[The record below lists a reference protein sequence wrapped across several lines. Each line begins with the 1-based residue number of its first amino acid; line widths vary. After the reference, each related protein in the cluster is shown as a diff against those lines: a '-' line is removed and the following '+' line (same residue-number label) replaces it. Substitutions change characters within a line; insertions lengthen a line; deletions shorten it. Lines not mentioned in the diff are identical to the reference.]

1 MSNLAQTT
9 NDIKNG
15 SILNLDGQLWQV
27 IKFQHVKPGKG
38 PAFVRTT
45 IKNVLSGKIVD
56 KTFNAGMKMDF
67 ETVDNRTLQYSYED
81 GDNFVFMDM
90 TTFDQIMI
98 PKTLVGD
105 KAKYLLEGTDCIVS
119 FHDGQPLS
127 VELPASVVLTIT
139 HTEPGLQG
147 NRSNAGTKPATVET
161 GAEIHIPL
169 FIGEGEKV
177 KVNTDDGSYRPRELR
192 SATRTHRSRTCGR
205 GLASHAGAPPTVKK
219 RISLYGTFD
228 RSSQGS
234 EHVV

>member
-1 MSNLAQTT
+1 MAQTT

-15 SILNLDGQLWQV
+15 SVLNLDGQLWTV

-56 KTFNAGMKMDF
+56 KTFNAGMKMEF
-67 ETVDNRTLQYSYED
+67 ETVDNRNLQYSYED

-90 TTFDQIMI
+90 TTYDQIFI
-98 PKTLVGD
+98 PKTLVID
-105 KAKYLLEGTDCIVS
+105 QAKFLLEGTDCVVS
-119 FHDGQPLS
+119 FHDGTPLS
-127 VELPASVVLTIT
+127 VELPASVILTVT

-161 GAEIHIPL
+161 GAEIQVPL

-177 KVNTDDGSYRPRELR
+177 KVNTTDGSYLGREN
-192 SATRTHRSRTCGR
+192 
-205 GLASHAGAPPTVKK
+205 
-219 RISLYGTFD
+219 
-228 RSSQGS
+228 
-234 EHVV
+234 

>member
-1 MSNLAQTT
+1 MNNVAQTT

-15 SILNLDGQLWQV
+15 SVLNLDGQLWTV
-27 IKFQHVKPGKG
+27 MKFQHVKPGKG

-56 KTFNAGMKMDF
+56 KTFNAGMKMEF

-90 TTFDQIMI
+90 TTYDQIMV

-105 KAKYLLEGTDCIVS
+105 KAKFLLEGIDCLVS
-119 FHDGQPLS
+119 FHDGTPLGID
-127 VELPASVVLTIT
+127 LPGSVVLTIT

-161 GAEIHIPL
+161 GAEIQVPL
-169 FIGEGEKV
+169 FINEGDRV
-177 KVNTDDGSYRPRELR
+177 KINTEDGSYTGRENN
-192 SATRTHRSRTCGR
+192 
-205 GLASHAGAPPTVKK
+205 
-219 RISLYGTFD
+219 
-228 RSSQGS
+228 
-234 EHVV
+234 

>member
-1 MSNLAQTT
+1 MAQTT

-15 SILNLDGQLWQV
+15 SVLNLDGQLWTV

-56 KTFNAGMKMDF
+56 KTFNAGMKMEF
-67 ETVDNRTLQYSYED
+67 ETVDNRNLQYSYED

-90 TTFDQIMI
+90 TTYDQIFI

-105 KAKYLLEGTDCIVS
+105 QAKFLLEGTDCVVS
-119 FHDGQPLS
+119 FHDGTPLS
-127 VELPASVVLTIT
+127 VELPASVVLTVT

-147 NRSNAGTKPATVET
+147 NRSNAGNSRNRRRDP
-161 GAEIHIPL
+161 GAAVHRRRREGQ
-169 FIGEGEKV
+169 GEHHRRLLP
-177 KVNTDDGSYRPRELR
+177 RPRELR
-192 SATRTHRSRTCGR
+192 VRTAKFHGTFHRS
-205 GLASHAGAPPTVKK
+205 
-219 RISLYGTFD
+219 
-228 RSSQGS
+228 QEGS

>member
-1 MSNLAQTT
+1 MNNVAQTT

-15 SILNLDGQLWQV
+15 SVLNLDGQLWTV
-27 IKFQHVKPGKG
+27 MKFQHVKPGKG

-56 KTFNAGMKMDF
+56 KTFNAGMKMEF

-90 TTFDQIMI
+90 TTYDQIMV

-105 KAKYLLEGTDCIVS
+105 KAKFLLEGTDCLVS
-119 FHDGQPLS
+119 LHGGTPLS
-127 VELPASVVLTIT
+127 IDLPGSVVLTIT

-161 GAEIHIPL
+161 GAEIQVPL
-169 FIGEGEKV
+169 FINEGDRV
-177 KVNTDDGSYRPRELR
+177 KINTEDGSYTGRENN
-192 SATRTHRSRTCGR
+192 
-205 GLASHAGAPPTVKK
+205 
-219 RISLYGTFD
+219 
-228 RSSQGS
+228 
-234 EHVV
+234 

>member
-1 MSNLAQTT
+1 MNNVAQTT

-15 SILNLDGQLWQV
+15 SVLNLDGQLWTV
-27 IKFQHVKPGKG
+27 MKFQHVKPGKG

-56 KTFNAGMKMDF
+56 KTFNAGMKMEF

-90 TTFDQIMI
+90 TTYDQIMV

-105 KAKYLLEGTDCIVS
+105 KAKFLLEGTDCLVS
-119 FHDGQPLS
+119 FHDGTPLS
-127 VELPASVVLTIT
+127 VDLPGSVVLTIT

-161 GAEIHIPL
+161 GAEIQVPL
-169 FIGEGEKV
+169 FINEGDRV
-177 KVNTDDGSYRPRELR
+177 KINTEDGSYTAARTTDLR
-192 SATRTHRSRTCGR
+192 ILNRR
-205 GLASHAGAPPTVKK
+205 PTV
-219 RISLYGTFD
+219 
-228 RSSQGS
+228 
-234 EHVV
+234 

>member
-1 MSNLAQTT
+1 MNNVAQTT

-15 SILNLDGQLWQV
+15 SVLNLDGQLWTV
-27 IKFQHVKPGKG
+27 MKFQHVKPGKG

-56 KTFNAGMKMDF
+56 KTFNAGMKMEF
-67 ETVDNRTLQYSYED
+67 ETVDNRNLQYSYED

-90 TTFDQIMI
+90 TTYDQIFI

-105 KAKYLLEGTDCIVS
+105 QAKFLLEGTDCV
-119 FHDGQPLS
+119 
-127 VELPASVVLTIT
+127 T

-161 GAEIHIPL
+161 GAEIQVPL

-177 KVNTDDGSYRPRELR
+177 KVNTTDGSYLGREN
-192 SATRTHRSRTCGR
+192 
-205 GLASHAGAPPTVKK
+205 
-219 RISLYGTFD
+219 
-228 RSSQGS
+228 
-234 EHVV
+234 